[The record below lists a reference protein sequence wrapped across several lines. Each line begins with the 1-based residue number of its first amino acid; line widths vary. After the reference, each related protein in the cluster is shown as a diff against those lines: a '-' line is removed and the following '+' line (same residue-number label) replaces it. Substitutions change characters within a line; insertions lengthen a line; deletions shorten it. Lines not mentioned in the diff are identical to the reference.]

1 MIIQNQTF
9 LWMWLTCST
18 SEVGC
23 EFCKVV
29 VSHVTQYYISH
40 IIIKFWRR
48 FSWGWTWQIM
58 LGNIFKMSF
67 ITAGV
72 SCWSPSCIS
81 VKTDWPND
89 HSSYLTRSLLTK
101 LLSCPNTH
109 LALLFLLQS
118 SKIIGQYGPHTRTVN
133 YEIIQSKISM
143 SKRETRTK
151 GCRDLL
157 TFMVVKLALTVSYDV
172 WSWSSHFYNFWNL
185 ANISS

>member
-1 MIIQNQTF
+1 MDMTDN
-9 LWMWLTCST
+9 
-18 SEVGC
+18 V
-23 EFCKVV
+23 
-29 VSHVTQYYISH
+29 
-40 IIIKFWRR
+40 
-48 FSWGWTWQIM
+48 
-58 LGNIFKMSF
+58 GNIFKMSF

-89 HSSYLTRSLLTK
+89 HSYLTRSLRTK

-185 ANISS
+185 ADISFKLDCGLCHFPHSQHLLKIVSIISNVNSRR